1 MDGAGLAVLLGGDPP
16 RVDGD
21 VPAIGCCCGRGW
33 RWRRAGPRRRPA
45 PAADFRDQTV
55 ELRIARQHRALQEF
69 ALTGQRVFKL
79 VGELE
84 PFLARSRAEVAERAN
99 RLLARSL
106 GGLHR
111 LDEDII
117 GVGLALIAAR

>member
-1 MDGAGLAVLLGGDPP
+1 MDGARLAVLLGGDPP

-21 VPAIGCCCGRGW
+21 VPAIGGCCGRGW

-45 PAADFRDQTV
+45 PAADFLDQAV
-55 ELRIARQHRALQEF
+55 ELGIARQHRAGQEL
-69 ALTGQRVFKL
+69 ALTSQRVFEL

-99 RLLARSL
+99 RFLARPL
-106 GGLHR
+106 GVCTASTRTQL
-111 LDEDII
+111 
-117 GVGLALIAAR
+117 V